1 MLKKKQKAKV
11 HLKRVSH
18 SEMKG
23 NVYCL
28 KFKIYH
34 VLDISDVG
42 TSSSENTIII
52 YLFEP
57 CMAHI

>member
-11 HLKRVSH
+11 RYIWNMCHIVKWKETWL
-18 SEMKG
+18 
-23 NVYCL
+23 YCL

-42 TSSSENTIII
+42 MSSVRE
-52 YLFEP
+52 
-57 CMAHI
+57 HITVYVQY